1 MRVHKEPYGI
11 PGISIVAGGT
21 YCDHVVIDHDSATP
35 LYLQLAELLRTQIL
49 SGHLAGRLPSLKS
62 LSQEHQVSHITA
74 EKALAVLKDEG
85 LVQAVIGKGYYTRS
99 SYRHIPATQPAA
111 TSSVRE
117 GTPIP

>member
-1 MRVHKEPYGI
+1 MWLHKEPYGA
-11 PGISIVAGGT
+11 PGNSIAAGGT

-35 LYLQLAELLRTQIL
+35 LYQQLADLLRTQIQ
-49 SGHLAGRLPSLKS
+49 SGRLAGRLPSLKT

-99 SYRHIPATQPAA
+99 S
-111 TSSVRE
+111 
-117 GTPIP
+117 